1 MEPARCGREAKKWI
15 ARLVSFARHAR
26 IDQDAAIDG
35 IERRHARRRHD
46 AGFSFGEKATQ
57 AAEHAPF
64 RPMRSSLRNFR
75 VPQIR
80 IDLVRR
86 TEPDR

>member
-1 MEPARCGREAKKWI
+1 MTG
-15 ARLVSFARHAR
+15 LVSFTRHAR

-35 IERRHARRRHD
+35 IERRHARRRRD
-46 AGFSFGEKATQ
+46 AGFSLGEKATK
-57 AAEHAPF
+57 HAPF

-80 IDLVRR
+80 IDLLRR
-86 TEPDR
+86 TKPDERVRCSQFPRFG